1 MSKINFKKDKKIYYF
16 NTIPSKKYFE
26 KQCLPYFQTP
36 FKAGLSCWKRIK
48 REEIGG

>member
-26 KQCLPYFQTP
+26 KTMFTTFSNTL
-36 FKAGLSCWKRIK
+36 
-48 REEIGG
+48 